1 MVNVGEQVPYFEFLE
16 GIKGKN
22 FYDVRQ
28 KQHVVIYNSDIDL
41 DQYEKD
47 FEKVDTKLID
57 FVQIISKDF
66 CEKFGCKEDEDFIFI
81 IDRYG
86 TLQYKK
92 IGSLPD
98 VEDILDFIYYME
110 NEGCCN

>member
-1 MVNVGEQVPYFEFLE
+1 MLKVGDQVPYFEYLE

-22 FYDVRQ
+22 LYDLRQ
-28 KQHVVIYNSDIDL
+28 KKNIVIYNSELDL
-41 DQYEKD
+41 DKYEKD
-47 FEKVDTKLID
+47 FEKVDTELID

-66 CEKFGCKEDEDFIFI
+66 CEKFGCDENEDFIFI

-86 TLQYKK
+86 TLQYKSV
-92 IGSLPD
+92 GSIPD

-110 NEGCCN
+110 HEGCCN